1 MNSTLDARST
11 FRQHTSL
18 EREAERHWLL
28 DSSASRDYL
37 ALAAHKYKPDAGVSL
52 LRRRAEDDPALDQMI
67 DLLGL
72 RSMAAPAGAW
82 QQAVMS
88 WHFTWEIVKL
98 GLGGSVCRRHTTED
112 GGCRG

>member
-1 MNSTLDARST
+1 MNSTLDTRSA
-11 FRQHTSL
+11 FRLHTTL

-28 DSSASRDYL
+28 DFSAGRDFL
-37 ALAAHKYKPDAGVSL
+37 ALAAHKYKPDTRVSL
-52 LRRRAEDDPALDQMI
+52 LRRRTEDDPALDQMI

-98 GLGGSVCRRHTTED
+98 GFERSVRRAQNKED
-112 GGCRG
+112 GGSRG